1 MFDLHIH
8 TNHSDGVFSPAAIV
22 AMAKT
27 QGIETL
33 AITDHDG
40 TDGVAEAMT
49 AGAALG
55 IRVIPGIEISVINAG
70 GNMHILGYNIDLANP
85 AFKSAVETMRQR
97 RADRNQRMLVAFKTL
112 GIAMT
117 EEEVR
122 LFCYTDY
129 MGKPQM
135 AQVLK
140 AKGLVADV
148 REAFK
153 SEQFFR
159 SDVLRQIRREKVS
172 PAEGIGIIRVAG
184 GVAVLAHPK
193 TLRLG
198 LSDLDLKLKELVGY
212 GLGGLEC
219 YHSEHSPEEIQNY
232 LGLAKKYGLI
242 VTLGS
247 DFHGGDIKPD
257 VKLGLG
263 LNENLK
269 PYTIDLP
276 F

>member
-1 MFDLHIH
+1 
-8 TNHSDGVFSPAAIV
+8 
-22 AMAKT
+22 
-27 QGIETL
+27 
-33 AITDHDG
+33 
-40 TDGVAEAMT
+40 
-49 AGAALG
+49 
-55 IRVIPGIEISVINAG
+55 
-70 GNMHILGYNIDLANP
+70 
-85 AFKSAVETMRQR
+85 
-97 RADRNQRMLVAFKTL
+97 
-112 GIAMT
+112 
-117 EEEVR
+117 
-122 LFCYTDY
+122 
-129 MGKPQM
+129 
-135 AQVLK
+135 
-140 AKGLVADV
+140 
-148 REAFK
+148 
-153 SEQFFR
+153 
-159 SDVLRQIRREKVS
+159 VS